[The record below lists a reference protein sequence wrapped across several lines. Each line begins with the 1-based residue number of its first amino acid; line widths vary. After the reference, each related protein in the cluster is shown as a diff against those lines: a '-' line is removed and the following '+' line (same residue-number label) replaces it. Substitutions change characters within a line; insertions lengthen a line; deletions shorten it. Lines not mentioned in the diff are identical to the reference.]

1 MNLEREAKMYLKS
14 LVTVPDVHGKIV
26 QRAKGNTV
34 YVYYEIG
41 RDYDPSRQF
50 TIPKRVTIGK
60 LSSDASDKMFPNQN
74 FLKYFPD
81 SVKENDVLAER
92 SCCLRAGTFM
102 VLQWIS
108 EQMKLQDFLLKYFNL
123 KDTGLILDLASYSII
138 TESNVAQYYPDYAY
152 DHPLFTPDMHIYSD
166 SHISD
171 LLERITQEEITG
183 FLNDWNKKHNKADG
197 IYISYD
203 STNKNCQAGDIEMV
217 EFGHPKVD
225 LGNPIFNLS
234 IAYDM
239 KNRDPLFYEDYLGS
253 INDVSQLRFML
264 NKAKSYGYEKIG
276 FILDRG
282 YFSEDNIKFMD
293 DCGYNFVI
301 MAKGLS
307 SLISGLIDA
316 RSGSFENKRA
326 CLIEKYNDYGISFR
340 QPLYAQDEKDRSI
353 HLYYNDYRAYTEKAL
368 LDKHLAG
375 LKKSLQKHLGTSKP
389 LGKAYTDYY
398 LLYFDNEKKL
408 TSFRERQDVVENAR
422 SHCGY
427 FELITSEEM
436 TAEEALDLYK
446 SRDASEKLFLQDKSF
461 LGDNCLRVA
470 SETAAEAKIFIEF
483 IALIMRCKRYV
494 YLKNRMIEDDNKSN
508 FMTVPAA
515 IRELEKIEMSRH
527 LDSIY
532 RQDHAVTATQKAIL
546 GAFGLNEDY
555 VSDKSKAISKI
566 LSDVADNFR
575 EE

>member
-1 MNLEREAKMYLKS
+1 MYLKS
-14 LVTVPDVHGKIV
+14 LVKVPNAPGKLLR
-26 QRAKGNTV
+26 QKKADTT
-34 YVYYEIG
+34 YVYYEID
-41 RDYDPSRQF
+41 RIYIPEKKNTR
-50 TIPKRVTIGK
+50 PKRVVIGK
-60 LSSDASDKMFPNQN
+60 LSKKDPDMMQPNEN
-74 FLKYFPD
+74 FLRYFPGED
-81 SVKENDVLAER
+81 LPEEVDRADRSSCLKIGTYMVISKLSKESGILDVL
-92 SCCLRAGTFM
+92 SN
-102 VLQWIS
+102 
-108 EQMKLQDFLLKYFNL
+108 YFTP
-123 KDTGLILDLASYSII
+123 KDLGLFLDLAAYSI
-138 TESNVAQYYPDYAY
+138 TEESNVAQYYPCYAY

-427 FELITSEEM
+427 FAIITSEEM

-483 IALIMRCKRYV
+483 IALIMRCKMYV
-494 YLKNRMIEDDNKSN
+494 YLKNRMIEDDKKSN